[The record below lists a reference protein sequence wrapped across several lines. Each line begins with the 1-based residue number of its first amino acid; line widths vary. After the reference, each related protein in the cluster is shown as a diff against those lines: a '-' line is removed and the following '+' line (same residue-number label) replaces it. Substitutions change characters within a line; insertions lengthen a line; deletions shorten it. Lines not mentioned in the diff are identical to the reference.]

1 MSYSL
6 RFFLF
11 SILPAILTIIMLAA
25 LLALGFWQVERLG
38 WKRDLLA
45 RIAERQTAPPLVLAS
60 QADIASLTKQQDEYR
75 RATLRGRYGRE
86 QLFWFTQI
94 ENKPDGLPRRD
105 AAGYHVLVPF
115 YLSDGTP
122 ILLDRGFVPARLKDT
137 PEANPT
143 TNSNVPLELQII
155 LRWPDG
161 RGRFDNA
168 DKPNEGLVY
177 VRDPEAI
184 GRYWQLSMPPFLAEA
199 ALPGAHWPRGGQ
211 TRMKIA
217 NNHLQYAGTWFGLAI
232 VLVIISGLWHIRLW
246 KNRSARQPSGA
257 GDESR

>member
-6 RFFLF
+6 RFFL
-11 SILPAILTIIMLAA
+11 PAILTIVMLSV
-25 LLALGFWQVERLG
+25 LLMLGFWQVERLA
-38 WKRDLLA
+38 WKQDLLA
-45 RIAERQTAPPLVLAS
+45 RIAERQKASPLTLS
-60 QADIASLTKQQDEYR
+60 SKADIAKLTKADDEYR
-75 RATLRGRYGRE
+75 RASLRGRYGRA

-94 ENKPDGLPRRD
+94 ENKPQGLPRQD

-115 YLSDGTP
+115 FLEDGTP
-122 ILLDRGFVPARLKDT
+122 LLLDRGFVPARLKDT
-137 PEANPT
+137 PDANPDMPQKLA
-143 TNSNVPLELQII
+143 VI

-184 GRYWQLSMPPFLAEA
+184 GRYWQLAMPPFLAEA
-199 ALPGAHWPRGGQ
+199 ALPGKHWPRGGQ

-232 VLVIISGLWHIRLW
+232 VLVIISGLWHIRFW
-246 KNRSARQPSGA
+246 KNRATQPASAGNGETDR
-257 GDESR
+257 

>member
-6 RFFLF
+6 RFF
-11 SILPAILTIIMLAA
+11 LPAILTIIMLAA
-25 LLALGFWQVERLG
+25 LLSLGFWQVERLA
-38 WKRDLLA
+38 WKQDLLA

-60 QADIASLTKQQDEYR
+60 QADIATLSKQQDEYR

-94 ENKPDGLPRRD
+94 EDKPQGLPRRD

-115 YLSDGTP
+115 YLEDGTP
-122 ILLDRGFVPARLKDT
+122 LLLDRGFVPARLKDT
-137 PEANPT
+137 PDANPT

-184 GRYWQLSMPPFLAEA
+184 GGYWQLCMPPFLAEA

-211 TRMKIA
+211 TRFSMP
-217 NNHLQYAGTWFGLAI
+217 NNHLQYAVTWFGLAI
-232 VLVIISGLWHIRLW
+232 VLVIVSGLWHIRHW
-246 KNRSARQPSGA
+246 KSQAKG
-257 GDESR
+257 

>member
-6 RFFLF
+6 RFFF
-11 SILPAILTIIMLAA
+11 PALLTAIMLAA
-25 LLALGFWQVERLG
+25 LLALGFWQVERLA
-38 WKRDLLA
+38 WKQKLLA
-45 RIAERQTAPPLVLAS
+45 RIAERQTAPPFTIAGAADM
-60 QADIASLTKQQDEYR
+60 QALSKQGDEYR
-75 RATLRGRYGRE
+75 RAILRGRYGRE

-115 YLSDGTP
+115 VLGDGTAL
-122 ILLDRGFVPARLKDT
+122 LLDRGFVPARLKDT
-137 PEANPT
+137 PDANPDGAQT
-143 TNSNVPLELQII
+143 LNVI
-155 LRWPDG
+155 LRWPDR

-168 DKPNEGLVY
+168 DKPSEGLVY
-177 VRDPEAI
+177 VRDPSAI
-184 GRYWQLSMPPFLAEA
+184 GHYWGMALPVFLAESA
-199 ALPGAHWPRGGQ
+199 EPGKHWPRGGQ

-246 KNRSARQPSGA
+246 KNRHKMAAQGQ
-257 GDESR
+257 GDENR